1 MLVTRE
7 MDYAVRA
14 IHALEEGG
22 QLSAAAVAEREEM
35 PQAVALKI
43 LKRLS
48 AAGIVESRRGAGGG
62 YRLTPSAREMSLYDL
77 LRVFGKGLL
86 LNRCQESGYRCEN
99 HPDGDCG
106 VCRELCRIQA
116 VLDAELRRT
125 PLREIFQGSGS
136 LRSGDRF
143 LADSGGE

>member
-7 MDYAVRA
+7 MDYAMRA
-14 IHALEEGG
+14 IHALERGG
-22 QLSAAAVAEREEM
+22 QLSAAAVAEREKM
-35 PQAVALKI
+35 PRAVALKI

-62 YRLTPSAREMSLYDL
+62 YRLSRPACEMSLYGL

-86 LNRCQESGYRCEN
+86 LNRCQEAGYRCEN

-116 VLDAELRRT
+116 ILDTELRRT
-125 PLREIFQGSGS
+125 PLSEMFQRFGS
-136 LRSGDRF
+136 
-143 LADSGGE
+143 